1 MILQQIYGG
10 NYQISLESPK
20 FYRRPY
26 KNILYL
32 FSRQCITV
40 SEPQN
45 RYQNCNMVKSKMVK
59 LKYSIH

>member
-26 KNILYL
+26 KNILHL
-32 FSRQCITV
+32 FFQTV
-40 SEPQN
+40 YNGVGTTKQVPE
-45 RYQNCNMVKSKMVK
+45 
-59 LKYSIH
+59 L